1 MVEMA
6 RAGCVANAQKAR
18 CDGIEIRGVEFVKVA
33 VVVDKDVSL
42 EGFFGERIVADTIMG
57 EVVKDFEGEEI
68 AGRGI
73 VGRPIE
79 DGPVDNLH
87 AVGVA
92 ARGGRAVEV

>member
-1 MVEMA
+1 MLERA

-42 EGFFGERIVADTIMG
+42 KGFFGDWIVADTIMG
-57 EVVKDFEGEEI
+57 EVVKDFEGEKI
-68 AGRGI
+68 AGRGVV
-73 VGRPIE
+73 VGPIE

-87 AVGVA
+87 AVRVA
-92 ARGGRAVEV
+92 ARGGRAAEM